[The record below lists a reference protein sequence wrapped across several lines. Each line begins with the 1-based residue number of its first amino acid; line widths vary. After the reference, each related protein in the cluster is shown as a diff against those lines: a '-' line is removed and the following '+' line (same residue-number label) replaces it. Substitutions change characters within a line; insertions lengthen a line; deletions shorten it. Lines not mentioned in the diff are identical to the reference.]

1 MILIRL
7 LDHKRLKK
15 LKKNNIYNSTTPMI
29 TNLAISYVDELI
41 RYTTLKDNKD
51 EIKSNLLDTLKDSDI
66 IIFTGGSLIGNKD
79 YLLEIMNKKIL

>member
-1 MILIRL
+1 
-7 LDHKRLKK
+7 
-15 LKKNNIYNSTTPMI
+15 MI

>member
-1 MILIRL
+1 MRL